1 MIKGYYD
8 HESSILFVVSNCSL
22 RLLTANTQQNYEKQ
36 QQQEEQEEEKQ
47 QQQHQQQQQQ
57 EQEQE
62 Q

>member
-36 QQQEEQEEEKQ
+36 QQQQEEQEEEK
-47 QQQHQQQQQQ
+47 QQQQQQ

>member
-36 QQQEEQEEEKQ
+36 QQQQQEEQEEEKQ
-47 QQQHQQQQQQ
+47 QQQQ

>member
-36 QQQEEQEEEKQ
+36 QQQQQQEEQEEEK
-47 QQQHQQQQQQ
+47 QQQQQQ

>member
-36 QQQEEQEEEKQ
+36 QQQQQQEEQEEEKQ
-47 QQQHQQQQQQ
+47 QQQ